1 MLGERS
7 HLLGAASKVNAEL
20 SLASQAKV
28 LLAHHKS
35 PSVSS
40 YSTVRREMNLA
51 VHLYALYRLQ
61 HQDKVKNNCS
71 IQRALI
77 REDDRQMV
85 RRHLFED
92 CENLLD
98 WQIRD
103 ARTQEGDEDVTS
115 ANYIADELLMKM
127 LWNQWPVDVAGTK
140 WVSGDYL
147 LSLIMAELGLTASI
161 AIDLMLPPFSE
172 EPSFCLSHPVVRH
185 VLART
190 WLRGISEKSDFKS
203 FSKWN
208 RMERWVT
215 RFNIPVYS
223 HALHLL
229 SFIVL
234 YGFALT
240 IAIAPMRW
248 ITPLPIEGE
257 KEISAVEIVWLVWCA
272 SHFLH
277 TVQYGATAGQHFLLF
292 PSHLAFIS
300 SFFSPLRP
308 YSFALLALSI
318 PTLTIFLILPTP
330 PSLPILLT
338 RLMPYSI
345 ITKSMILKSIKII
358 ILFSPLIL
366 SIFGLFVFSLNGD
379 IFRGFSVLGESTFTN
394 SVNNSSLVEPGVS
407 PFCTRLSLFCTLV
420 IVVII
425 SVIVSATNL
434 PVPPQNEWNEYGKR
448 WKGADKLVDDWE
460 KEWGTGVG
468 REARAAWANA
478 VRKYVRG
485 ARQEMLIEGYGDLE
499 KGEKVILQLTTVPI
513 FPPLNMLVLPAQ
525 IVRIFIKLTQKQ
537 KRY

>member
-40 YSTVRREMNLA
+40 YST
-51 VHLYALYRLQ
+51 

-140 WVSGDYL
+140 WVS
-147 LSLIMAELGLTASI
+147 

>member
-1 MLGERS
+1 MLSERS
-7 HLLGAASKVNAEL
+7 HLLGAASKDNAEL
-20 SLASQAKV
+20 SLASQAEV

-35 PSVSS
+35 PSVLS
-40 YSTVRREMNLA
+40 YSTVKREIDLG
-51 VHLYALYRLQ
+51 VHLYALYLLQ
-61 HQDKVKNNCS
+61 CLDHADGEYG
-71 IQRALI
+71 IQYTLMRQEEGQMI
-77 REDDRQMV
+77 RQHV
-85 RRHLFED
+85 SED
-92 CENLLD
+92 CESLLD

-103 ARTQEGDEDVTS
+103 ARTQEGEEDIAS
-115 ANYIADELLMKM
+115 ADYIADELLMKM
-127 LWNQWPVDVAGTK
+127 LWNQWPIDAAGTH
-140 WVSGDYL
+140 W
-147 LSLIMAELGLTASI
+147 AS
-161 AIDLMLPPFSE
+161 AIDLMLSPFSE

-190 WLRGISEKSDFKS
+190 WLRGISEESDFES

-208 RMERWVT
+208 KMERWIT
-215 RFNIPVYS
+215 RFNMPVYS

-229 SFIVL
+229 SFLVL
-234 YGFALT
+234 YGSTLT

-248 ITPLPIEGE
+248 ITPLPIKGE
-257 KEISAVEIVWLVWCA
+257 KEINAIEIVWLVWCA

-366 SIFGLFVFSLNGD
+366 SIFGLFVFSLKGD

-394 SVNNSSLVEPGVS
+394 SVDNSSLVKPGVS
-407 PFCTRLSLFCTLV
+407 PFCTRLSLFCTFV
-420 IVVII
+420 IVVMI
-425 SVIVSATNL
+425 SVIVSVTNL
-434 PVPPQNEWNEYGKR
+434 PVPPRNEWNEYGKR

-499 KGEKVILQLTTVPI
+499 KGEKVFLQLTTVPV

-525 IVRIFIKLTQKQ
+525 IVRIFVKLTQKQ